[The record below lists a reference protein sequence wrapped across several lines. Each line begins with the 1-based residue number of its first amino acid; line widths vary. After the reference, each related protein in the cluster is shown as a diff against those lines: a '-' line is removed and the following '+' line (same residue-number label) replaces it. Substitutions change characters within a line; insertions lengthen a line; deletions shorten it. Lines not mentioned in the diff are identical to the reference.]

1 MKAGTIEH
9 ALSPLPPRISRGL
22 EFCPTCREAVA
33 SGSATELASIM
44 LDSGPGKSDAETE
57 YWFRGGRF
65 QRASP
70 YSING
75 HSGRILCFSSPCRGE
90 TPGGEDVRTVDVDVD
105 RKKMEISASYVIERH
120 WRVDS
125 CFSPAMLPLFPPLCG
140 SMPPRPRDP
149 PPLSGL
155 EISEASSED
164 HVKRQ
169 STSSLLLQLPVLF
182 NM

>member
-1 MKAGTIEH
+1 MHVT
-9 ALSPLPPRISRGL
+9 LPPRISRGL
-22 EFCPTCREAVA
+22 EFCLTCREAVA

-75 HSGRILCFSSPCRGE
+75 HSGRILCCSSPCRGE
-90 TPGGEDVRTVDVDVD
+90 TPGGEDVRTVDVDAD
-105 RKKMEISASYVIERH
+105 RGKMENPQVMLFERH

-125 CFSPAMLPLFPPLCG
+125 CFSLSG
-140 SMPPRPRDP
+140 SLHAALRLRGPRDP

-155 EISEASSED
+155 EISEASSEGP
-164 HVKRQ
+164 VKRQ